1 MPDRPH
7 RPVKRPDLAEIVDAL
22 GGRQPMDRAE
32 IAEATA
38 AAVVKGGGESGTSQ
52 RFVSL
57 AYEVG
62 LETLAELWREADEG
76 SLPWALWAVYLL
88 RSWCRN
94 QAEEV
99 SRLWRVG
106 RGYAPADEVVAGVA
120 DDGSPDDVAALA
132 DAILAGAYEGEFSV
146 ALERAAAFFRV
157 IAEGRRES
165 FTEMADAGAQLALA
179 ERNERV
185 ADLLALAAD
194 RAQRGELY

>member
-1 MPDRPH
+1 MPERPH
-7 RPVKRPDLAEIVDAL
+7 RPVKRADLAEIVDAL
-22 GGRQPMDRAE
+22 GGRQPLDRAE

-38 AAVVKGGGESGTSQ
+38 AAVVNAGRESAGSQ
-52 RFVSL
+52 RFVGL
-57 AYEVG
+57 ADEVG
-62 LETLAELWREADEG
+62 LETLAELWRDAEAG

-94 QAEEV
+94 HADEV

-120 DDGSPDDVAALA
+120 DDGGPHEVAELA
-132 DAILAGAYEGEFSV
+132 DAILAGAYQGEFAV

-165 FTEMADAGAQLALA
+165 FTDAANAGAQLALA
-179 ERNERV
+179 DRNDRV
-185 ADLLALAAD
+185 ADLLTLAAD
-194 RAQRGELY
+194 RARRGELY